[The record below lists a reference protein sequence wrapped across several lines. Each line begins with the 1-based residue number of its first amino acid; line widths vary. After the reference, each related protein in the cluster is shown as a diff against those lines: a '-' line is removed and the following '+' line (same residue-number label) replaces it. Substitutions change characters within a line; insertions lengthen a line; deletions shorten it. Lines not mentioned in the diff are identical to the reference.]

1 MSTPPVSLSRRGSA
15 AILTIERPDRLN
27 SLSRDTLLVLG
38 QLARQAI
45 ADDEVRAIVVT
56 GSGEK
61 AFCAGAD
68 LKERQGMDENAV
80 RLQLGLYRDEMGVLD
95 RSPKPV
101 IAALNGVALGGGL
114 ELALVCDLRVAAATA
129 MLALPETTLGII
141 PGAGGTQRLP
151 RLLGEARAKELI
163 LLGRRLDAAEALA
176 WGLVNRVSPP
186 GVAVLDDTLAF
197 IEPITNGAPIAQA
210 SALAAIDA
218 SFDASLAHG
227 LELERV
233 YYDACLRS
241 EDRRTALQAF
251 AEKKKPQFRG
261 Q

>member
-15 AILTIERPDRLN
+15 AILTIDRPDRLN
-27 SLSRDTLLVLG
+27 SLSRETLFLIG

-45 ADDEVRAIVVT
+45 ADSEVRAIVVT
-56 GSGEK
+56 GVGDK

-68 LKERQGMDENAV
+68 LKERQGMDENDV
-80 RLQLGLYRDEMGVLD
+80 RVQLGLYRDEMGALD

-114 ELALVCDLRVAAATA
+114 ELALVCDLRVAAPSAV
-129 MLALPETTLGII
+129 LALPETTLGII

-151 RLLGEARAKELI
+151 RLVGEARAKELI

-186 GVAVLDDTLAF
+186 GISVLEDTLAF
-197 IEPITNGAPIAQA
+197 IEPITQGAPIAQA
-210 SALAAIDA
+210 AALAAIDA
-218 SFDASLAHG
+218 SFDASLSHG

>member
-1 MSTPPVSLSRRGSA
+1 MSTPPVSLSRRGAA

-27 SLSRDTLLVLG
+27 SLSRDTLLAIGL
-38 QLARQAI
+38 LARQAI
-45 ADDEVRAIVVT
+45 ADDDVRAIVVT
-56 GSGEK
+56 GTGDK

-80 RLQLGLYRDEMGVLD
+80 RVQLGLYRNELGVLD

-101 IAALNGVALGGGL
+101 VAALNGVALGGGL
-114 ELALVCDLRVAAATA
+114 ELALLCDLRVAAPTA
-129 MLALPETTLGII
+129 VLALPETTLGII

-197 IEPITNGAPIAQA
+197 IEPITSGAPIAQS
-210 SALAAIDA
+210 SALADIDV
-218 SFDASLAHG
+218 SFDVTLAHG

-241 EDRRTALQAF
+241 EDRRTALRAF
-251 AEKKKPQFRG
+251 ADKKKPQFRG
-261 Q
+261 E

>member
-1 MSTPPVSLSRRGSA
+1 MSPSPISLSRRGNA

-27 SLSRDTLLVLG
+27 SLSRDTLLTLG

-45 ADDEVRAIVVT
+45 ADREVRAIVVT

-68 LKERQGMDENAV
+68 LKERQGMSENDV
-80 RLQLGLYRDEMGVLD
+80 RVQLGLYRDEMGVLD

-114 ELALVCDLRVAAATA
+114 ELALVCDLRVADRSAV
-129 MLALPETTLGII
+129 LALPETTLGII

-163 LLGRRLDAAEALA
+163 LLGRRLSAEEALA
-176 WGLVNRVSPP
+176 WGLVNRVAPAGTP
-186 GVAVLDDTLAF
+186 VLEDTLAF
-197 IEPITNGAPIAQA
+197 IEPITSGAPIAQA
-210 SALAAIDA
+210 AALAAIDA
-218 SFDASLAHG
+218 SFDTSLQHG

-233 YYDACLRS
+233 SYDACLRS
-241 EDRRTALQAF
+241 EDRRVALAAF
-251 AEKKKPQFRG
+251 AEKKKPQFTG

>member
-1 MSTPPVSLSRRGSA
+1 MSSPPVSLTRRGA
-15 AILTIERPDRLN
+15 AAVLTIDRPDRLN
-27 SLSRDTLLVLG
+27 SLSRDTLTTLG

-45 ADDEVRAIVVT
+45 ADGEVRAIVVT
-56 GSGEK
+56 GSGNK

-68 LKERQGMDENAV
+68 LKERQGMDENDV
-80 RLQLGLYRDEMGVLD
+80 RVQLGLYREELGVLD

-114 ELALVCDLRVAAATA
+114 ELALVCDLRVADKTA
-129 MLALPETTLGII
+129 VLALPETTLGII

-151 RLLGEARAKELI
+151 RLVGEARAKELI
-163 LLGRRLDAAEALA
+163 LLGRRLSADEALA

-186 GVAVLDDTLAF
+186 GTTVLDDTLAF
-197 IEPITNGAPIAQA
+197 IASITSGAPIAQA
-210 SALAAIDA
+210 AALAAIDA
-218 SFDASLAHG
+218 SFDANLAHG

-241 EDRRTALQAF
+241 EDRRTALAAF